1 MNDSAYSVRV
11 DRSQG
16 SVEISGPDKDWIAEQ
31 LATLMPI
38 LTAESAPPAK
48 PNQGNQEGRKSVD
61 ATNGKARKTSGKS
74 RRASKSSGK
83 PNPDLSGK
91 MTDEIKTKL
100 SSYLQERAKN
110 AKDAQSQAAVIATFL
125 LDELQWAEVTA
136 DDLFTVYS
144 DMGLKIPATKAALTN
159 AQKRKGYF
167 SAPDDGK
174 FRISH
179 NGMNFARHDS
189 KDS

>member
-1 MNDSAYSVRV
+1 MTDSAYSVRV
-11 DRSQG
+11 DKSQG
-16 SVEISGPDKDWIAEQ
+16 SVEITGPDKDWIAEQ

-38 LTAESAPPAK
+38 LTSQTSPTNG
-48 PNQGNQEGRKSVD
+48 NQGSQGDGKSAD
-61 ATNGKARKTSGKS
+61 PGSGKARKTSNRS
-74 RRASKSSGK
+74 RRSGASSGK
-83 PNPDLSGK
+83 LNSALSEK
-91 MTDEIKTKL
+91 LTDEVKTKL
-100 SSYLQERAKN
+100 SSYLDERSKTAN
-110 AKDAQSQAAVIATFL
+110 DAQSQAAVIATFL
-125 LDELQWAEVTA
+125 LDELEWAGVTA

-144 DMGLKIPATKAALTN
+144 DMGLKIPSTRSALNN

-174 FRISH
+174 YRVSH